1 LRDIV
6 VLLALRPPFADAR
19 FVAVIDQPDIGAG
32 RFFVHCNKCMAAMP
46 QAGKSEI
53 NQ

>member
-19 FVAVIDQPDIGAG
+19 FVAVLDEPDIGAE
-32 RFFVHCNKCMAAMP
+32 RSFVHCSKRMAAMP